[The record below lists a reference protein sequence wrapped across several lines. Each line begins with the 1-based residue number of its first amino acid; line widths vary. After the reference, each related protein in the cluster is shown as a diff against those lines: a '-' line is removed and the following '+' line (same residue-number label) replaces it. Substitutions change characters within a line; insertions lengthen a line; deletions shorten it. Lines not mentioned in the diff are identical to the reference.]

1 MQNPCFPSAAIE
13 TLQLRARLVAS
24 LRGFFWA
31 NGFWECETPVLSRE
45 VIVDAN
51 LDPFVTHDVSGA
63 PYYLQTS
70 PEAGMKRL
78 LAAGASAIF
87 QVSRVMR
94 RGESGR
100 LHNPEFTMVEWY
112 RMGDD
117 HHDQMTFVE
126 QLVRAFYGEARKL
139 IADGASGKC
148 RSALPE
154 QAFERLTYDEAFE
167 RFAGSRV
174 LDLSAKKLRDLAVAH
189 GVEFPESLPLD
200 DRDGWL
206 NILLAEL
213 VEPNLGQGSPQF
225 LYEYPASQAALARVR
240 RHGAINASPGDPDGG
255 RPEVAERFELYD
267 QGVELCNGYHELT
280 DPVELSR
287 RLQAEQASF
296 KGERSANLP
305 GAPLLETAMKA
316 GLPDCSGVALGLDRL
331 VMLAIGKNEID
342 DVIAFP
348 ADRA

>member
-1 MQNPCFPSAAIE
+1 MQNPCFPSAALE

-51 LDPFVTHDVSGA
+51 LDPFVTHDVSGT

-78 LAAGASAIF
+78 LVAGASAIF

-126 QLVRAFYGEARKL
+126 QLVRAFYGEARQL
-139 IADGASGKC
+139 IADGDSGEC

-154 QAFERLTYDEAFE
+154 QAFERLAYDEAFE
-167 RFAGSRV
+167 RFAGSHV
-174 LDLSAKKLRDLAVAH
+174 LHLSGKELRDLAVTH
-189 GVEFPESLPLD
+189 GVAFPESLPLD

-206 NILLAEL
+206 NILLSEL
-213 VEPNLGQGSPQF
+213 VEPNLGQDSPQF
-225 LYEYPASQAALARVR
+225 LYDYPASQAALARVR
-240 RHGAINASPGDPDGG
+240 RDGVIDASPGG
-255 RPEVAERFELYD
+255 PEVAERFELYD

-287 RLQAEQASF
+287 RLQAEQAPFNSE
-296 KGERSANLP
+296 GPANRR
-305 GAPLLETAMKA
+305 GAPLLEAAMKA

-331 VMLAIGKNEID
+331 VMLAIGKNEIH